1 MSSKGQSSSAPLRPP
16 SKPTTRRPRFARIR
30 GWLRSRTGRVVVP
43 AVTLILGIGL
53 GVVGLLLYALSF
65 AAEGRPLV
73 TPLPPPG
80 SDIVVQIGPAY
91 IARLLE
97 KDLSTLSLPG
107 GGNIVNVRVKLAD
120 SDRTH
125 LAELT
130 VTGDNQVSL
139 FGIET
144 TRQLTV
150 IVQPLVNACQI
161 QVHVLHAD
169 LGGIALTGL
178 FTVAFES
185 QINQQLQIKLS
196 SLPAGFIYCTTGVR
210 TKPQGLFVTYSATPE
225 SQ

>member
-1 MSSKGQSSSAPLRPP
+1 M
-16 SKPTTRRPRFARIR
+16 
-30 GWLRSRTGRVVVP
+30 
-43 AVTLILGIGL
+43 TLIVGIAL
-53 GVVGLLLYALSF
+53 GVVGLLLYAFVF
-65 AAEGRPLV
+65 AAEGKALV

-80 SDIVVQIGPAY
+80 SDVVVQLGPAY
-91 IARLLE
+91 ITRLLGR
-97 KDLSTLSLPG
+97 DLSSVSLPG
-107 GGNIVNVRVKLAD
+107 GGHIENVRVKLAD

-125 LAELT
+125 LAEIT

-139 FGIET
+139 FGIKT

-150 IVQPLVNACQI
+150 IVQPFVNTCQL

-169 LGGIALTGL
+169 VGGVAVTRL
-178 FTVAFES
+178 FTAAFED

-210 TKPQGLFVTYSATPE
+210 TKPQGVFVTYSATPE